1 MLWIPHTSSSKCNM
15 KQIQQ
20 PGEEKLQISKQ
31 KALSLNAT
39 NFFCMKIF
47 FIENRSC
54 FFFFSKQGLN
64 LISRNTCFFVLKSY
78 FVLNSRIAKPERV
91 ALSKMRT
98 SIFGFSKGIL
108 IINNSQPIS
117 FEYNFGHLKYFL
129 QLATK
134 VAVIVLFQI
143 RFFKIQLLVK

>member
-15 KQIQQ
+15 KLIQQ

-64 LISRNTCFFVLKSY
+64 LISRSTCFFVLKSY
-78 FVLNSRIAKPERV
+78 FVLNSRIAKPEWPCQKCV
-91 ALSKMRT
+91 LQSLVFPKVYLLLTTPSQSALN
-98 SIFGFSKGIL
+98 IIL
-108 IINNSQPIS
+108 
-117 FEYNFGHLKYFL
+117 G
-129 QLATK
+129 T
-134 VAVIVLFQI
+134 
-143 RFFKIQLLVK
+143 

>member
-1 MLWIPHTSSSKCNM
+1 M
-15 KQIQQ
+15 KLIQH
-20 PGEEKLQISKQ
+20 PGEEKLLISKQ
-31 KALSLNAT
+31 KALIECNKYFLYEDFLHRKQVM
-39 NFFCMKIF
+39 FFLF
-47 FIENRSC
+47 L
-54 FFFFSKQGLN
+54 SKQGLN
-64 LISRNTCFFVLKSY
+64 LISRSTCFFVLKSY
-78 FVLNSRIAKPERV
+78 FVLNSRIAKPGRV